1 MRRSRNEKGLVS
13 PMLQEPCRVRCA
25 RATTVAPRCACESN
39 AIGECI
45 ARRQSGSDDR
55 RKTSLRFLDTEAEKH
70 IIKAG
75 RLWSRRAI
83 HLLVISQKATAFA
96 HAVAFLIAYGL

>member
-13 PMLQEPCRVRCA
+13 PMLQEP
-25 RATTVAPRCACESN
+25 

-45 ARRQSGSDDR
+45 ARRQSGSDNR